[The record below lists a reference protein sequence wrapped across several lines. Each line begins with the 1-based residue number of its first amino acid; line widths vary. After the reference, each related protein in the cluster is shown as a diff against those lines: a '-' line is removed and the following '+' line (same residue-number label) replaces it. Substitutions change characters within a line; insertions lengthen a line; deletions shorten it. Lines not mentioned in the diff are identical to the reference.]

1 MGPFPKMSNALRRYD
16 QTASGVTHLGKSFR
30 EFSHRIPPPRSAN
43 SRITTNYTVSA
54 TPLSPMLEGANCH
67 DNKRSQREGICRRR
81 DLGNFV
87 LLSNKN
93 SCWRIPPESPRITFV
108 PPPSAAG
115 DFAKAVLAG
124 SDRSS
129 FGRPGTIRRPLK
141 SLSSGKY

>member
-1 MGPFPKMSNALRRYD
+1 MSNALRRHD
-16 QTASGVTHLGKSFR
+16 QNASGVTRPGKSFR

-54 TPLSPMLEGANCH
+54 TPLSPMLWGANCL
-67 DNKRSQREGICRRR
+67 DNKRSQGEVCLSR
-81 DLGNFV
+81 DLGNLV
-87 LLSNKN
+87 LLPNKN

-129 FGRPGTIRRPLK
+129 FGRSDVLMATYRTPLCP
-141 SLSSGKY
+141 YQTPYTH